1 MEQKKEEFK
10 IKNLFINILLK
21 KGKKTFSEN
30 IFKNILIK
38 LKKQT
43 KQKPNFILFKAIKN
57 LLPKLKLI
65 SIPDSKKNKK
75 KRNRFFLMFLNK
87 DKQIKNSILWILSN
101 SNLKKNIINEI
112 IQTSKLKSKTFNM
125 KKDYYQNI
133 KKLKYNIKFN

>member
-1 MEQKKEEFK
+1 
-10 IKNLFINILLK
+10 
-21 KGKKTFSEN
+21 
-30 IFKNILIK
+30 
-38 LKKQT
+38 
-43 KQKPNFILFKAIKN
+43 
-57 LLPKLKLI
+57 
-65 SIPDSKKNKK
+65 
-75 KRNRFFLMFLNK
+75 MFLNK